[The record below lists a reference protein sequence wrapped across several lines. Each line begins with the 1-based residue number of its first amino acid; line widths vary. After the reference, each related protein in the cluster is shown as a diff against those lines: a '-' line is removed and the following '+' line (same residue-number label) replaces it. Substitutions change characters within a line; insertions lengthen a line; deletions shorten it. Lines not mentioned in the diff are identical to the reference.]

1 MKPITPAKIRLV
13 IALAVAVKNYA
24 RLHRYADKRSVF
36 AGYYNTLGIRDPH
49 SEYKEIDELRAAA
62 CDAIWNA
69 SITFALRKK
78 REGAFPQLG
87 DGNLWASGRF
97 AMAKR
102 RFRLAAIKIAKRG
115 NFGDY
120 GKDSENLE
128 KWSQ

>member
-1 MKPITPAKIRLV
+1 MKPIKPAKRRLV

-24 RLHRYADKRSVF
+24 CLHRYADKRSVY
-36 AGYYNTLGIRDPH
+36 AEYYELLGIRDPH

-69 SITFALRKK
+69 SIAFARRKE

-87 DGNLWASGRF
+87 DYNLWASGRF
-97 AMAKR
+97 SLAKR
-102 RFRLAAIKIAKRG
+102 RFRFAAIKIAKRG
-115 NFGDY
+115 KFWHYDEA
-120 GKDSENLE
+120 SEKLE